1 MGQEKRLCDL
11 SIRGFTEE
19 TASESPAPGGGSV
32 SAAMGAFGAALGSM
46 VANLSSHKRGWD
58 ERWEEFSDWAEKG
71 KAFQDELLHLIDADT
86 DSFTAVM
93 EAWRLPD
100 GSEAEEKAKDLAVQA
115 AVLHAIEVPLR
126 VMEVAHQ
133 SMEVAREMAKSGLPA
148 SLSDA
153 GVAALCA
160 RSAVMG
166 AHLNVRIN
174 AGDLKDEAK
183 RQELLQRAA
192 ELSEKTGRSETE
204 ILKLVDANLEC

>member
-1 MGQEKRLCDL
+1 MW
-11 SIRGFTEE
+11 TE
-19 TASESPAPGGGSV
+19 PA
-32 SAAMGAFGAALGSM
+32 
-46 VANLSSHKRGWD
+46 
-58 ERWEEFSDWAEKG
+58 
-71 KAFQDELLHLIDADT
+71 
-86 DSFTAVM
+86 
-93 EAWRLPD
+93 
-100 GSEAEEKAKDLAVQA
+100 SEAEEKAKDLAVQA

>member
-1 MGQEKRLCDL
+1 
-11 SIRGFTEE
+11 
-19 TASESPAPGGGSV
+19 
-32 SAAMGAFGAALGSM
+32 
-46 VANLSSHKRGWD
+46 KRGWD